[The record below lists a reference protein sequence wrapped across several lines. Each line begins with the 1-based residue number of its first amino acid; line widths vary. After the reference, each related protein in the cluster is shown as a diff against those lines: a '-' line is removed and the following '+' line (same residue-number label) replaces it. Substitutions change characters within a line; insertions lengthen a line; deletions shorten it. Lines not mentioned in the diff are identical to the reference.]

1 MKGEEITVSFYKKE
15 LLKTSQKELRIEKVL
30 KRKVDKLYVSNG
42 KGMII
47 VLIVGLI
54 KKIFYKNESILS

>member
-1 MKGEEITVSFYKKE
+1 MVNPLLELFYEKE
-15 LLKTSQKELRIEKVL
+15 LQKTSQEKFKIEKVL
-30 KRKVDKLYVSNG
+30 KRKVINCVSNG

-54 KKIFYKNESILS
+54 KKTLYKNESILS